1 MELGW
6 GLSLGARVASFL
18 SSQAEGCGNSREEL
32 TPCWQTPS
40 PKAPGVEE
48 SSPRQPRGPRA
59 RGTEGVAATPLM
71 DPPLSSGCGADSIQA
86 FRYSSHPRGSLFSS
100 WRPDTPSAP
109 LSQNGNDLRKKTHPT
124 CHNLRGSSYHS
135 APCWCLKIPH
145 QHPVGADSENAG
157 IRGRGLVREEVCD
170 PPPGQCCQR
179 GSERG
184 ASLPLRLAP
193 WQGPHPVAL
202 WSEMPPKPGKEQG
215 LYPKASVSPTGQL
228 MMARR
233 GPVGSGARLGPSKLC
248 SRRVQ
253 PGPKGAVG
261 TLVTASLSEPEF
273 PQS

>member
-1 MELGW
+1 M
-6 GLSLGARVASFL
+6 
-18 SSQAEGCGNSREEL
+18 
-32 TPCWQTPS
+32 
-40 PKAPGVEE
+40 
-48 SSPRQPRGPRA
+48 
-59 RGTEGVAATPLM
+59 
-71 DPPLSSGCGADSIQA
+71 
-86 FRYSSHPRGSLFSS
+86 
-100 WRPDTPSAP
+100 
-109 LSQNGNDLRKKTHPT
+109 HPT

-157 IRGRGLVREEVCD
+157 IRGRGLVREEVWD
-170 PPPGQCCQR
+170 PPPRPVLPERQR
-179 GSERG
+179 AR
-184 ASLPLRLAP
+184 SLPPSTHPNTQPLRLAP

-202 WSEMPPKPGKEQG
+202 WSETPPKPGEEQG
-215 LYPKASVSPTGQL
+215 LYPKASVSSTGQL